1 MHADA
6 VEHAIFKLARYQG
19 VGFKVCLTARVQQ
32 NSRATR
38 PTHIA
43 VSRYISFSM
52 NRPFSRPKVQSSWRL
67 LLALLCISLVVACG
81 TIQAVHVH
89 PQGDISHSDCALCAT
104 AHLSVEVAA
113 APVTLHHVAPV
124 VSIVVAF
131 VAPALAQ
138 TLSTFALFTRPPPVD
153 SVLA

>member
-1 MHADA
+1 
-6 VEHAIFKLARYQG
+6 
-19 VGFKVCLTARVQQ
+19 
-32 NSRATR
+32 
-38 PTHIA
+38 
-43 VSRYISFSM
+43 M

-67 LLALLCISLVVACG
+67 VLALLCISLVVACG

-113 APVTLHHVAPV
+113 APVTLLHVAPV
-124 VSIVVAF
+124 VSIVEAF
-131 VAPALAQ
+131 VAPALAR